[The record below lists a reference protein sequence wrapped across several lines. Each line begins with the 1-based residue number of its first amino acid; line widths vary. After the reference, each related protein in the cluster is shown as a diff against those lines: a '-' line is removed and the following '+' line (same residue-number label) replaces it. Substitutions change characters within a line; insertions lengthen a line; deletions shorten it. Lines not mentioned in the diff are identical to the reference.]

1 MTRAAARQP
10 YGAFKERLMEDDWV
24 EIRNCA
30 WLHEAEF
37 IASLLAAD
45 DIQTLVPDANTV
57 GVYPGLVPAL
67 GGIRVLVRRSD
78 VRKATERLATFDTD
92 PPPAA

>member
-1 MTRAAARQP
+1 
-10 YGAFKERLMEDDWV
+10 MEDDWV

-37 IASLLAAD
+37 IASLLEAD
-45 DIQTLVPDANTV
+45 DIQVLVPDANTV
-57 GVYPGLVPAL
+57 GVHPGLVPAL

-78 VRKATERLATFDTD
+78 VRKATERLATVDPG